1 MEQDDGT
8 LSSLDSLL
16 NNFDRKNFGKIRTE
30 SVSEPTCSTNSP
42 FIGVGK
48 RKLQSKIIFQPT
60 NLIDRFWSSSFS
72 SRPPVVLS
80 KVNEILK
87 HEANSAADLFIANDA
102 VDVSKVEVEGGQTLF
117 NDKSLFIM
125 FVCRILSEISLRTRW
140 AGEFD
145 I

>member
-30 SVSEPTCSTNSP
+30 SVSEPTCGTNSP

-87 HEANSAADLFIANDA
+87 HEANSAVDLLTNDA
-102 VDVSKVEVEGGQTLF
+102 VDGSKVEVEGGHTLF
-117 NDKSLFIM
+117 NEKYLFIM
-125 FVCRILSEISLRTRW
+125 FVCRIL
-140 AGEFD
+140 
-145 I
+145 